1 MSGDWFLYVVGAA
14 VLLLAA
20 YAILKNN
27 EIATGHAILVALGVA
42 MIALPRVKD
51 FEYGDGKLKFTTRE
65 EVAKIA
71 ASVQAVTEQQKALV
85 VQLSDTTER
94 VTNALSTVNNQQ
106 AELEQAVKAKQ
117 PDIRLN
123 QIPKFD
129 PGSWQ
134 DLMLRNDQINRQ
146 ADQGILKLD
155 QMQKELIAPAQ

>member
-1 MSGDWFLYVVGAA
+1 MTGDWFLYVVGGAI
-14 VLLLAA
+14 LLLAA

-42 MIALPRVKD
+42 IIALPRVKD
-51 FEYGDGKLKFTTRE
+51 FEYGDGKVKFTTRE

-71 ASVQAVTEQQKALV
+71 ASVQAVTEQQKALT
-85 VQLSDTTER
+85 VQLNDTTER
-94 VTNALSTVNNQQ
+94 VANALSTVNSQQ
-106 AELEQAVKAKQ
+106 SELEQALKSKQ

-123 QIPKFD
+123 EIPKFN
-129 PGSWQ
+129 PGSWR
-134 DLMLRNDQINRQ
+134 DLMLRNDQIGRQ